1 MDTPDHGVAAFSRLF
16 DITVLGVSASTD
28 AHQNLDVHAD
38 RVALISGRPI
48 LAIPANYQI
57 DEIGN
62 NAIVAWDGSRAAA
75 RALFEAMNIL
85 ETKSSVEIVTVDE
98 ESTNL
103 GNSDQVICR
112 GMERHEI
119 SVTLTRLKSGNRMV
133 AETLMAHAQQ
143 QNASILVMGAYE
155 HSKFKEQ
162 LLGGATTRIAQD
174 AQIPVHIAY

>member
-1 MDTPDHGVAAFSRLF
+1 M
-16 DITVLGVSASTD
+16 
-28 AHQNLDVHAD
+28 
-38 RVALISGRPI
+38 
-48 LAIPANYQI
+48 AIPANYQI